1 VSFFTRRLDSSQRL
15 ARLLS
20 WISTTLAINRG
31 LPMLAGTILV
41 VMSCLVTGIV
51 IPIIALTEAVAD
63 IWLLLCIPSLILH
76 LGIFIAFIGF
86 MMSEPLGRGY
96 KE

>member
-1 VSFFTRRLDSSQRL
+1 VSFFTRRIDSSQRL

-20 WISTTLAINRG
+20 WISTTLAIRRG
-31 LPMLAGTILV
+31 LPMLLGTILV
-41 VMSCLVTGIV
+41 VISCLVTGVV
-51 IPIIALTEAVAD
+51 IPVIALSEEVAD
-63 IWLLLCIPSLILH
+63 IWLLLCIPALILH